1 ADRGGRRTRRDSLLG
16 PHEAKWRLL

>member
-16 PHEAKWRLL
+16 PHEVTWRLL